1 MKRYQE
7 IEIQRHCKN
16 QKAFMKKLEQK
27 YPKFFEVWGQ
37 YIEYQFNQGN
47 TLDIS
52 LEAGYI
58 LHTINEKDYYYVCLI
73 ALTEQQVITE

>member
-1 MKRYQE
+1 MKCYQE

-16 QKAFMKKLEQK
+16 QKNFMKNLEKK
-27 YPKFFEVWGQ
+27 YPKFFEVWRDH
-37 YIEYQFNQGN
+37 IEYQLNQGN

-58 LHTINEKDYYYVCLI
+58 LHTINDEDFYYVCFI
-73 ALTEQQVITE
+73 ALNEQQAITD

>member
-27 YPKFFEVWGQ
+27 YPKFFEVWGEH
-37 YIEYQFNQGN
+37 IEYQFNQGN

-52 LEAGYI
+52 LESGYI
-58 LHTINEKDYYYVCLI
+58 LHTINDEDYYYVCLI